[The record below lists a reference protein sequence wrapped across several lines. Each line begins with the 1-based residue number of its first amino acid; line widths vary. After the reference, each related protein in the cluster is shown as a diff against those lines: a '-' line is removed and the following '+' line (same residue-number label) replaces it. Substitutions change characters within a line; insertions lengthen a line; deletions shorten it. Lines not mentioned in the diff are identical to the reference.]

1 LHPDGRWEVGVAGD
15 TPEAR
20 YENLKTMAKRAGV
33 PIDDV
38 AALEAI
44 YHHDETTE
52 RGDE

>member
-1 LHPDGRWEVGVAGD
+1 VGVAGD

-20 YENLKTMAKRAGV
+20 YENLKTIAERAAL

-44 YHHDETTE
+44 YRQGETRDE
-52 RGDE
+52 RGDA